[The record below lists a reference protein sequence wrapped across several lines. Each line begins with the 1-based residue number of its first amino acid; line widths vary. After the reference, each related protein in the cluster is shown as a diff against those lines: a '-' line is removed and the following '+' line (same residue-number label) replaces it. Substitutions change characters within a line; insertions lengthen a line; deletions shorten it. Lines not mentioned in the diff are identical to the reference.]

1 MRKIIFVLI
10 VSMFFLVSC
19 KNNQEEWT
27 SLAEMRNITLSAQTN
42 GKLSKLFY
50 KEGDSVKSGD
60 IIAIIDTL
68 NFFIQQKEIY
78 AMFDELK
85 AQRQS
90 NMKQLEQAQN
100 EIDYIQ
106 QKKDR
111 ISALVDAK
119 SLPQQNLD
127 DINSVYDKAVSQKE
141 LIEMQNNLI
150 AAKEQQAKSKL
161 MMVKKSINDCIIKS
175 PIDAFINQIYY
186 EESET
191 VAMARPL
198 IELIDMQETT
208 VMIYVNQSQLARFSI
223 GDQMKVYIDG
233 TDQIFSGTIIKIN
246 NKSEFTPKQ
255 ILTPDNRTS
264 FVYGIKILIDESNTE
279 LKDGMPV
286 LVRRG

>member
-1 MRKIIFVLI
+1 MSQGEKQRLALAAILADEPKYLILDEPIKGLDMERQNILIQVLENLRNRGIGMTIITH
-10 VSMFFLVSC
+10 
-19 KNNQEEWT
+19 N
-27 SLAEMRNITLSAQTN
+27 
-42 GKLSKLFY
+42 Y
-50 KEGDSVKSGD
+50 
-60 IIAIIDTL
+60 
-68 NFFIQQKEIY
+68 
-78 AMFDELK
+78 
-85 AQRQS
+85 
-90 NMKQLEQAQN
+90 
-100 EIDYIQ
+100 
-106 QKKDR
+106 
-111 ISALVDAK
+111 
-119 SLPQQNLD
+119 
-127 DINSVYDKAVSQKE
+127 
-141 LIEMQNNLI
+141 
-150 AAKEQQAKSKL
+150 
-161 MMVKKSINDCIIKS
+161 
-175 PIDAFINQIYY
+175 AFINQIYY

-191 VAMARPL
+191 VAMGRPL